1 MATPTKDRENF
12 DDLLTCT
19 ICLET
24 FKVPK
29 YLPCL
34 HTFCETC
41 IKTYIVSSV
50 EKGKITEGFTC
61 PVCRK
66 IVSAVETLERPEL
79 WATTLPTNHF
89 VTSMLDKRAIQKAE
103 KMCNS
108 CQLNKESTKAKS
120 WCTICEEAFCEQCEK
135 CHKTFKMTARHKLL
149 NIQEMQSGV
158 TSFKVCEVQNCEEH
172 PGKIIEFYCLDHSQ
186 PCCTSCATLSHR
198 KCENVTSIQKAA
210 SGIKQSTKAYGLSQ
224 KLREHVIQIGEII
237 DDRNKNLA
245 DVEYSTGEIK
255 TRVADIKTKILKHLD
270 RIEETLLTE
279 LTSTKKQVGIELKDE
294 VGMLSSYR
302 SAVKKWKT
310 VIDSVLEHGSE
321 QQCLLEINKIEP
333 KISELEQEIEDL
345 VKNIKSVKVV
355 FSPSSPI
362 TDFIRNAQTFGSI
375 KVDKSS
381 VSSLSSNLEIDKVD
395 FRTGNINILQVIDV
409 CNGAG
414 STSGIFVQNL
424 LLFTVHEKNKV
435 VKYNNDGQSLLSE
448 LALPGAPD
456 DIAVVTQFKVAISSR
471 GQGVCVVD
479 SDKMVLLQTLNLPG
493 IPVYGISFVNEE
505 IFITCHR
512 STLTWI
518 NLPSGQ
524 TINQKKT
531 RGHSFFVLSLSQTDY
546 IYADSRNSVDY
557 VVGNTK
563 KFTYTNSDFEYPRGI
578 GIDCMGN
585 LYTVSTLSRNIH
597 QITNEGEFIRII
609 PASTT
614 GIENPWTIRFATKSN
629 KMVVTCGNSGK
640 ATICEFV

>member
-1 MATPTKDRENF
+1 MATPTEDTENY

-34 HTFCETC
+34 HTFCESC
-41 IKTYIVSSV
+41 INTYIVSSV

-135 CHKTFKMTARHKLL
+135 CHKNFKMSARHKLL
-149 NIQEMQSGV
+149 NIQEMQSGN
-158 TSFKVCEVQNCEEH
+158 TPFEVCEVQSCDEH

-198 KCENVTSIQKAA
+198 KCKNVTSIQKAA
-210 SGIKQSTKAYGLSQ
+210 SGIKQSTKASGLSQ

-237 DDRNKNLA
+237 NDRNKNLA
-245 DVEYSTGEIK
+245 DVETSTEEIK
-255 TRVADIKTKILKHLD
+255 TKVTDIKTEILKQLY

-279 LTSTKKQVGIELKDE
+279 LTSTKKQVEIEVKDE
-294 VGMLSSYR
+294 VGMLSSYS

-321 QQCLLEINKIEP
+321 EQCLMEINKIEP

-345 VKNIKSVKVV
+345 VKNIKSVSVV
-355 FSPSSPI
+355 FSPSPPI
-362 TDFIRNAQTFGSI
+362 TDFIKNAQTFGRI
-375 KVDKSS
+375 KVDKSA
-381 VSSLSSNLEIDKVD
+381 VSSLN
-395 FRTGNINILQVIDV
+395 
-409 CNGAG
+409 A
-414 STSGIFVQNL
+414 
-424 LLFTVHEKNKV
+424 
-435 VKYNNDGQSLLSE
+435 
-448 LALPGAPD
+448 
-456 DIAVVTQFKVAISSR
+456 
-471 GQGVCVVD
+471 
-479 SDKMVLLQTLNLPG
+479 
-493 IPVYGISFVNEE
+493 
-505 IFITCHR
+505 
-512 STLTWI
+512 
-518 NLPSGQ
+518 
-524 TINQKKT
+524 
-531 RGHSFFVLSLSQTDY
+531 
-546 IYADSRNSVDY
+546 
-557 VVGNTK
+557 
-563 KFTYTNSDFEYPRGI
+563 
-578 GIDCMGN
+578 
-585 LYTVSTLSRNIH
+585 
-597 QITNEGEFIRII
+597 
-609 PASTT
+609 
-614 GIENPWTIRFATKSN
+614 
-629 KMVVTCGNSGK
+629 K
-640 ATICEFV
+640 ATIPVIMSFEDSVFDWLN